1 MVEPMK
7 LSDRIGARIKLH
19 DLHVLMTV
27 AQAGSMGKAAQR
39 LNTSQP
45 NISRSIAELES
56 VVGVRLFDRH
66 RQGIVPTEYGR
77 ALLDCGAAVFDDL
90 RQGVRNLEFLTDPA
104 AGEMRIGCNPFIAA
118 SFVSAVIDRLSK
130 QYPRIA
136 FHVVAA
142 EAEALHRDLRERS
155 IDLLVAWRFDP
166 AGDDELAFEVLY
178 EDRYAVVAGAKSPWA
193 RRRRIRLSE
202 LMSESWALPPPD
214 TVIGSNALA
223 AFRAGGLGYPRLGV
237 STITPEVRISLL
249 STGRYL
255 TVFPASILRFSAT
268 RRDIKVLPVELP
280 MRPVSLGVVTLKS
293 RTLSPTARLF
303 IDRAREIAKPAA
315 RR

>member
-1 MVEPMK
+1 MSDPVK

-27 AQAGSMGKAAQR
+27 AHAGSMGKAAQR

-45 NISRSIAELES
+45 NVSRSIAELEN

-90 RQGVRNLEFLTDPA
+90 RQGVRNIEFLADPA

-166 AGDDELAFEVLY
+166 AGDEELAFETLY

-202 LMSESWALPPPD
+202 LMDESWALPPRHGVGGRAA
-214 TVIGSNALA
+214 TA
-223 AFRAGGLGYPRLGV
+223 AFRAGALAYPRLSV
-237 STITPEVRISLL
+237 PPITREVRITLL

-255 TVFPASILRFSAT
+255 RFFPASILRFSAK
-268 RRDIKVLPVELP
+268 RSDIKVLPVELP
-280 MRPVSLGVVTLKS
+280 MQPVSLG
-293 RTLSPTARLF
+293 
-303 IDRAREIAKPAA
+303 
-315 RR
+315 